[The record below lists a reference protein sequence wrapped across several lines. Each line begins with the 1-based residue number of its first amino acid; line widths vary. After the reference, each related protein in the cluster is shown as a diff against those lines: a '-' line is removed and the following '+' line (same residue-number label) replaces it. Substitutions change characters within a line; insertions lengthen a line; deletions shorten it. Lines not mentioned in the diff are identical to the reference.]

1 MPLFDRYIAV
11 DWSAANTPKTG
22 ADSIWIADFS
32 RHGSAPFLENPRTR
46 QEAMTVLVQQLTAA
60 EADRIFLGVD
70 FALGYPTGFAQALNL
85 APTWHKIWQEIAH
98 LITDTPRNQNNR
110 FDVAREFNQRISR
123 GPSPFWGCPPKAR
136 SATLLS
142 KKPLD
147 PSPDQWARHAERHT
161 NGSKPV
167 WQLLGTGCVG
177 SQTLMGIAHMH
188 NLRFASPMRDRL
200 RLWPFETGFD
210 PVSFPAIT
218 LAEIY
223 PSQLP
228 LDLGT
233 QGPKDAQQVMAVV
246 KHYARLDA
254 QDAFCPLFGTPPALS
269 AQAADEVTT
278 EEGWILGV

>member
-22 ADSIWIADFS
+22 ADSIWIADYS
-32 RHGSAPFLENPRTR
+32 RHDAAPFLKNPRTR
-46 QEAMTVLVQQLTAA
+46 QDAMALLVQRLAA
-60 EADRIFLGVD
+60 SEKDRVFLGVD
-70 FALGYPTGFAQALNL
+70 FALGYPAGFAQALNL
-85 APTWHKIWQEIAH
+85 APTWHSVWAEVAR
-98 LITDTPRNQNNR
+98 LITETPRNQNNR
-110 FDVAREFNQRISR
+110 FDVARQFNQLITG
-123 GPSPFWGCPPKAR
+123 GPSPFWGCPPKAQN
-136 SATLLS
+136 AMLLS

-147 PSPDQWARHAERHT
+147 PSPDSWARHAERHT
-161 NGSKPV
+161 KGSKPV

-188 NLRFASPMRDRL
+188 RLRFASPVQDRL

-210 PVSFPAIT
+210 PASFPAIA

-228 LDLGT
+228 LDLET
-233 QGPKDAQQVMAVV
+233 QGPKDAKQVMAVV
-246 KHYARLDA
+246 KHYAHLDA
-254 QDAFCPLFGTPPALS
+254 QDAFRPLFGTPPALS
-269 AQAADEVTT
+269 AQALQDITT